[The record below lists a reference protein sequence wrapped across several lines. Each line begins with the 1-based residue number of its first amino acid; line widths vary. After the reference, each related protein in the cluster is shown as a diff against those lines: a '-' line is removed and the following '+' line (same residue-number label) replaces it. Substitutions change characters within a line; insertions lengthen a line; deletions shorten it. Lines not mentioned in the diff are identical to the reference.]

1 MFEERSMKLV
11 DENGGFELY
20 QAYDHTIDRHGK
32 TTRKTTSPWRRFSY
46 EMYRNL

>member
-1 MFEERSMKLV
+1 MRDAMFEERSMKLV

-32 TTRKTTSPWRRFSY
+32 NSTKNDFAM
-46 EMYRNL
+46 EEVFL